1 MVIKLKNKELRLES
15 SIYIGTDKH
24 LAIKKRYSKTFP
36 LHAHEYFEVEII
48 LDGIGY
54 QIINGKKNSLKRGT
68 VSFLSPSDFHQV
80 VAETD
85 TSLMAWNIAFD
96 ESVISPSRLESI
108 FLQGGGFTRVLDEI
122 TLVKID
128 TAAELLLQESKE
140 NGCIKPLTEYLL
152 TLIMNKTESN
162 EELTPIRR
170 AIFYIETHFRENPT
184 LKDAAQ
190 VAGLTPV
197 YFGNLFKQITGETYI
212 KYLNARKFNCSVML
226 LESCLS
232 VSEACFSSGFG
243 SLSGFLHTFKQKMGI
258 SPEAYKQLKRKK

>member
-1 MVIKLKNKELRLES
+1 MKNKELRLES
-15 SIYIGTDKH
+15 SIHIGRNKH

-54 QIINGKKNSLKRGT
+54 QIINGKKYPLKRGT
-68 VSFLSPSDFHQV
+68 VSFLSPSDFHEV
-80 VAETD
+80 VAEND
-85 TSLMAWNIAFD
+85 VSLMAWNISFD

-108 FLQGGGFTRVLDEI
+108 FLQGGGFTRVLDEM

-128 TAAELLLQESKE
+128 TAAELLMQEARE

-152 TLIMNKTESN
+152 TLIMNNNESN
-162 EELTPIRR
+162 EELTPLRR

-184 LKDAAQ
+184 LKDSAEIAC
-190 VAGLTPV
+190 LTPV
-197 YFGNLFKQITGETYI
+197 YFGNLFKQFTGETYI
-212 KYLNARKFNCSVML
+212 NYLNSRKVNCAAML
-226 LESCLS
+226 LESGLS

-243 SLSGFLHTFKQKMGI
+243 SLSGFLHAFKQKMGV

>member
-1 MVIKLKNKELRLES
+1 MKNKELRLES
-15 SIYIGTDKH
+15 SIHIGENKH
-24 LAIKKRYSKTFP
+24 LAIKKRYSRTFP

-54 QIINGKKNSLKRGT
+54 QLINGKKHSLKRGT

-96 ESVISPSRLESI
+96 ESVISPSQLESI

-128 TAAELLLQESKE
+128 TAAELLMQEAKV

-152 TLIMNKTESN
+152 TLIMDKSENR
-162 EELTPIRR
+162 EELTPMRR

-184 LKDAAQ
+184 LKDVAQ
-190 VAGLTPV
+190 IACLNPV
-197 YFGNLFKQITGETYI
+197 YFGNLFKQVTGETYI
-212 KYLNARKFNCSVML
+212 NYLNSRKVNCAAML
-226 LESCLS
+226 LESGLS

-243 SLSGFLHTFKQKMGI
+243 SLSGFLHTFKQKKGM
-258 SPEAYKQLKRKK
+258 SPEEYKQQRKK

>member
-1 MVIKLKNKELRLES
+1 MKNKEMRLES
-15 SIYIGTDKH
+15 SVHIGKDKH

-54 QIINGKKNSLKRGT
+54 QILNGKKHSLKRGT
-68 VSFLSPSDFHQV
+68 VSILSPSDFHQV

-128 TAAELLLQESKE
+128 TASELLAQESRA
-140 NGCIKPLTEYLL
+140 NGYIKPLIEYLL
-152 TLIMNKTESN
+152 TLIME
-162 EELTPIRR
+162 R
-170 AIFYIETHFRENPT
+170 AENNDEPTAMRKAILYIETHFRESPT
-184 LKDAAQ
+184 LKEVAQ
-190 VAGLTPV
+190 VACLTPV

-212 KYLNARKFNCSVML
+212 NYLNSRKVNCAAML
-226 LESCLS
+226 LESGLS

-243 SLSGFLHTFKQKMGI
+243 SLSGFLHTFKQKKGV
-258 SPEAYKQLKRKK
+258 SPENYKQLHRRK